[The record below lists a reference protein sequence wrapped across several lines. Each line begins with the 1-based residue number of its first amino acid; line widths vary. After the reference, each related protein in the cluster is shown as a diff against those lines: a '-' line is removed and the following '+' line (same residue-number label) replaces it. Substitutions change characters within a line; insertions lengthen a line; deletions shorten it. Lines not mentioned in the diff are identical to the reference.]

1 MPKAP
6 VVKAETETPELYD
19 TIYMCQ
25 NRANRKGRKVQL
37 TSEGLSNKQSTTA
50 KTKHVKKKKKKKK
63 EESNNKKK
71 KQTKTKTKTKQKQ
84 STHTPT
90 PTHADTIKQ
99 RKVYMTLIWADDA
112 EAGVDLAPASGSVVR
127 MPGEGLYR
135 FTVTITT

>member
-1 MPKAP
+1 MFKAF

-50 KTKHVKKKKKKKK
+50 KQNTLKKKKKKKKKK

-71 KQTKTKTKTKQKQ
+71 KQNKNKTKTKH
-84 STHTPT
+84 THTH
-90 PTHADTIKQ
+90 THTRRHDKAK
-99 RKVYMTLIWADDA
+99 KSLH
-112 EAGVDLAPASGSVVR
+112 DLDLGGR
-127 MPGEGLYR
+127 C
-135 FTVTITT
+135 

>member
-1 MPKAP
+1 MFKAF

-50 KTKHVKKKKKKKK
+50 KQNTLKKKKKKKK

-71 KQTKTKTKTKQKQ
+71 TNKNKNKNKTKTKH
-84 STHTPT
+84 THT

>member
-1 MPKAP
+1 MFKAF

-50 KTKHVKKKKKKKK
+50 KQNTLKKKKKKKK
-63 EESNNKKK
+63 KKVITRK
-71 KQTKTKTKTKQKQ
+71 KQTNKKQKQ
-84 STHTPT
+84 KQNTHTPT

>member
-1 MPKAP
+1 MFKAF

-50 KTKHVKKKKKKKK
+50 KQNTLKKKKEKKK

-71 KQTKTKTKTKQKQ
+71 KTKQKQ
-84 STHTPT
+84 KQKQNTHTPT

-112 EAGVDLAPASGSVVR
+112 EAGVDLAPASGSAVR